1 MYEGY
6 RIWFDAW
13 LRHAERLSRLRV
25 SWSCWE
31 FSGHRGPVTVREL
44 FEAVNE
50 GRPVV
55 YTGVLKLL
63 QIMAEK
69 GLVERDERERAHVY
83 RAAVSQADTE
93 RRFVRELSERFF
105 AGSAAQ
111 LALRALQIEKAS
123 DEELEA
129 IRQLIE
135 KKGRGEVAVAV
146 PLVMAQDWNNLRRIG
161 I

>member
-1 MYEGY
+1 MVSHMVKKRATPKPTESELELLG
-6 RIWFDAW
+6 ILW
-13 LRHAERLSRLRV
+13 ERGS
-25 SWSCWE
+25 
-31 FSGHRGPVTVREL
+31 VTVREL
-44 FEAVNE
+44 FEAVNQ

-63 QIMAEK
+63 QIMTEK
-69 GLVERDERERAHVY
+69 GLVDRDERERAHLY

-93 RRFVRELSERFF
+93 RRFLRELSERFF

-129 IRQLIE
+129 IRQLIQ
-135 KKGRGEVAVAV
+135 KKA
-146 PLVMAQDWNNLRRIG
+146 LTK
-161 I
+161 

>member
-1 MYEGY
+1 MVWRMVKRRETPKPTESELELLG
-6 RIWFDAW
+6 I
-13 LRHAERLSRLRV
+13 L
-25 SWSCWE
+25 WE
-31 FSGHRGPVTVREL
+31 RGPVTVREL
-44 FEAVNE
+44 FEAVNL

-63 QIMAEK
+63 QIMTEK
-69 GLVERDERERAHVY
+69 GLVERDERGRAHVY

-93 RRFVRELSERFF
+93 RRFLQELSERFF

-129 IRQLIE
+129 IRQLIG
-135 KKGRGEVAVAV
+135 KKSVT
-146 PLVMAQDWNNLRRIG
+146 N
-161 I
+161 

>member
-1 MYEGY
+1 MVKKRATPKPTESELELLG
-6 RIWFDAW
+6 I
-13 LRHAERLSRLRV
+13 L
-25 SWSCWE
+25 WE
-31 FSGHRGPVTVREL
+31 RGPVTVREL
-44 FEAVNE
+44 FEAVNM

-135 KKGRGEVAVAV
+135 KKGVAK
-146 PLVMAQDWNNLRRIG
+146 
-161 I
+161 

>member
-1 MYEGY
+1 MVKKCETPKPTESELELLG
-6 RIWFDAW
+6 I
-13 LRHAERLSRLRV
+13 L
-25 SWSCWE
+25 WE
-31 FSGHRGPVTVREL
+31 RGPVTVREL
-44 FEAVNE
+44 FEAVNI

-93 RRFVRELSERFF
+93 RRFLRELSERFF

-111 LALRALQIEKAS
+111 LALRALQIEKAN

-129 IRQLIE
+129 IRQLIG
-135 KKGRGEVAVAV
+135 KKGVAK
-146 PLVMAQDWNNLRRIG
+146 
-161 I
+161 

>member
-1 MYEGY
+1 MKKRETPKPTESELELLG
-6 RIWFDAW
+6 I
-13 LRHAERLSRLRV
+13 L
-25 SWSCWE
+25 WE
-31 FSGHRGPVTVREL
+31 RGPVTVREL
-44 FEAVNE
+44 FEAVNL

-63 QIMAEK
+63 QIMTEK
-69 GLVERDERERAHVY
+69 GLVERDERGRAHVY

-93 RRFVRELSERFF
+93 RRFLQELSEKFF

-129 IRQLIE
+129 IRQLIG
-135 KKGRGEVAVAV
+135 KKSAAK
-146 PLVMAQDWNNLRRIG
+146 
-161 I
+161 

>member
-1 MYEGY
+1 MVWGMVKSHVTPKPTESELELLG
-6 RIWFDAW
+6 I
-13 LRHAERLSRLRV
+13 L
-25 SWSCWE
+25 WE
-31 FSGHRGPVTVREL
+31 RGPVTVREL

-135 KKGRGEVAVAV
+135 KKGVAK
-146 PLVMAQDWNNLRRIG
+146 
-161 I
+161 

>member
-1 MYEGY
+1 MVKKRETPKPTESELELLG
-6 RIWFDAW
+6 I
-13 LRHAERLSRLRV
+13 L
-25 SWSCWE
+25 WE
-31 FSGHRGPVTVREL
+31 RGPVTVREL
-44 FEAVNE
+44 FEAVNL

-63 QIMAEK
+63 QIMTEK
-69 GLVERDERERAHVY
+69 GLVERDERGRAHVY

-93 RRFVRELSERFF
+93 RRFLQELSEKFF

-129 IRQLIE
+129 IRQLIG
-135 KKGRGEVAVAV
+135 KKSAAS
-146 PLVMAQDWNNLRRIG
+146 
-161 I
+161 

>member
-1 MYEGY
+1 MVKKRATPKPTESELELLG
-6 RIWFDAW
+6 I
-13 LRHAERLSRLRV
+13 L
-25 SWSCWE
+25 WE
-31 FSGHRGPVTVREL
+31 RGPVTVREL
-44 FEAVNE
+44 FEAVNQ

-69 GLVERDERERAHVY
+69 GLVERDERERAHLY

-93 RRFVRELSERFF
+93 SRFLREVSEKFI

-135 KKGRGEVAVAV
+135 KRTLTK
-146 PLVMAQDWNNLRRIG
+146 
-161 I
+161 